1 MSELQQ
7 QQLDPTEV
15 AALYLKY
22 ADPLRRFLR
31 GVLRDPLLAS
41 DVMQTAF
48 ARLVEAGHT
57 VREESRKAWLF
68 QVAYREAM
76 ALCRRKTVGQ
86 RVLRQ
91 VAWTKQPESGA
102 GEDSLVR
109 RETIERVREAIRQL
123 PHSQQRVLRL
133 RVYEEKTFAEIAAE
147 LEIPLGTALSRMR
160 TALEKLRQAL
170 PPDTG
175 D

>member
-1 MSELQQ
+1 LTDLQ

-22 ADPLRRFLR
+22 ADPLGRFLR
-31 GVLRDPLLAS
+31 GVLRDPPLAN
-41 DVMQTAF
+41 DVLQAAF
-48 ARLVEAGHT
+48 AKLVEAGHT

-76 ALCRRKTVGQ
+76 AVRRRQAVGQ

-91 VAWTKQPESGA
+91 VAWTKHAEG
-102 GEDSLVR
+102 GTREDSLIR

-123 PHSQQRVLRL
+123 PQSQQQVLRL
-133 RVYEEKTFAEIAAE
+133 RIYEEKTFAEIAAE
-147 LEIPLGTALSRMR
+147 LKIPLGTALGRMR
-160 TALEKLRQAL
+160 TALEKLRHAL
-170 PPDTG
+170 PRD
-175 D
+175 DAD